1 MKTRSDASSRLPDF
15 LEPMQAKLVD
25 SIRPGDWIY
34 EIKFDGYRALA
45 LHGGGE
51 TRIMSRN
58 KKDLGK
64 KFPAIAG
71 SIAKLDV
78 QDAVIDGEIVA
89 LEEKRAAYEP
99 LPKWRRSARRPSC
112 LDLVTLVRKQIEAQ
126 SLCQGNRTNILG
138 YPSMVQT
145 AAA

>member
-1 MKTRSDASSRLPDF
+1 MVATYSLMLLS
-15 LEPMQAKLVD
+15 
-25 SIRPGDWIY
+25 
-34 EIKFDGYRALA
+34 
-45 LHGGGE
+45 
-51 TRIMSRN
+51 
-58 KKDLGK
+58 
-64 KFPAIAG
+64 
-71 SIAKLDV
+71 
-78 QDAVIDGEIVA
+78 A
-89 LEEKRAAYEP
+89 LETYGPKRTTAYEP